1 LLRELVKISRLNSY
15 SDYAT
20 LILKDFKSFLSANI
34 LPSALPSFMKDMS
47 SRIYKSILHSTPSHQ
62 SLGEFI
68 LNLRETLKTLLSILM
83 IY

>member
-1 LLRELVKISRLNSY
+1 MKIVKTIAKELVNISRLNSY

-47 SRIYKSILHSTPSHQ
+47 SSNIQIYIT
-62 SLGEFI
+62 
-68 LNLRETLKTLLSILM
+68 
-83 IY
+83 